1 MSDDRSEMTPETLDE
16 LASAYLDGETTAE
29 ETALVESDLRLQ
41 TLVEEFREVKA
52 LVAAPVELPDDETQD
67 QMIAQALNHQAPV
80 VSLEKARR
88 RLRPIPRQ
96 AQAILAAAAAVA
108 AIAIIGVTV
117 FQQSNQ
123 DNDDMLVA
131 NDSAPAEEAATTSI
145 EPPAP
150 AAIPESADS
159 AADAADSPA
168 DDSAPAEEMAAAP
181 EAAPEMMMADEAE
194 MSSDDAD
201 DSADAAPETEMAP
214 EEAMPTAT
222 EPLLTFDT
230 QADLL
235 THIEQ
240 LVDQQADGMA
250 STQDDPAAPT
260 CPLLPPDEAALLTRF
275 PAVVEGTETEVT
287 VYLTDETT
295 RVTQTTP
302 PPQCLP
308 LSVEGDQ
315 P

>member
-1 MSDDRSEMTPETLDE
+1 MSDDRSEMTPEALDE

-29 ETALVESDLRLQ
+29 ETALVESDPRLQ
-41 TLVEEFREVKA
+41 ALVDELREVKA
-52 LVAAPVELPDDETQD
+52 LVTAPVELPDAETQD

-88 RLRPIPRQ
+88 RLRPIPRS
-96 AQAILAAAAAVA
+96 AQAILAAAAVVA

-123 DNDDMLVA
+123 DNDDMFAA
-131 NDSAPAEEAATTSI
+131 NDSAPAEEAAT
-145 EPPAP
+145 
-150 AAIPESADS
+150 ESTDFAQ
-159 AADAADSPA
+159 DAADSPA
-168 DDSAPAEEMAAAP
+168 DDSAPAEEMAEAP

-194 MSSDDAD
+194 MPAADAD

-240 LVDQQADGMA
+240 LIDQQADGMA
-250 STQDDPAAPT
+250 STQADPGTTPELAA
-260 CPLLPPDEAALLTRF
+260 CPLLPDSEAALLTRF

-287 VYLTDETT
+287 VYLTDEAT

-308 LSVEGDQ
+308 LSVEGEQ